1 MLFDE
6 TPLIR
11 AIADTSACDCR
22 EPSAGG
28 GRLVKGCRSWQSK
41 ANYGWEGEAKGPVY
55 LYIYIHV
62 YYYIHIPMFIHVDII
77 YLHIKIA

>member
-55 LYIYIHV
+55 LYIYV